1 MAEQQDLVIQMLRHL
16 QADMAEIRQDVQ
28 TLRLELR
35 TLNYQ
40 LSAMEG
46 AAARPTA
53 EPVPDGQGIPIVEP
67 WLDLYGEDG

>member
-35 TLNYQ
+35 TLNHQ
-40 LSAMEG
+40 LSAREV
-46 AAARPTA
+46 AAARPIE
-53 EPVPDGQGIPIVEP
+53 EPGPDGQGIPVIER